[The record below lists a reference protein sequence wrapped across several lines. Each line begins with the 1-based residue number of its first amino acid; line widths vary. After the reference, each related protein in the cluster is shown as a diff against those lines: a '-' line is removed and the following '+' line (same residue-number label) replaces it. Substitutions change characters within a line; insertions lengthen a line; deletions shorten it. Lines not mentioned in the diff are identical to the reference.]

1 MFFDVKGTCGTP
13 HMRGEKRKLELPVEQ
28 PTEEEAKI
36 IFKTFITR
44 KIRSYLKKTQ
54 QKLPVEHPKEKERR
68 GSRKSYLWN
77 TQKKRREEEAGKV
90 WNLQ

>member
-1 MFFDVKGTCGTP
+1 
-13 HMRGEKRKLELPVEQ
+13 MRGEKRKLELPVEQ

-44 KIRSYLKKTQ
+44 KIRSYL
-54 QKLPVEHPKEKERR
+54 RR
-68 GSRKSYLWN
+68 CSRSYLWN